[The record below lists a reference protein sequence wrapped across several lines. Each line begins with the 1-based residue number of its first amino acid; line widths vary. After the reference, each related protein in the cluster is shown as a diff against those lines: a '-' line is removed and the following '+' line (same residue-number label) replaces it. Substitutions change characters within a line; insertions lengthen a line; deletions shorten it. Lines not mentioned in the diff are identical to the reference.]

1 MNILL
6 FDDPVLRTQLL
17 PFTFTK
23 PVAEIRVGILRI
35 AEKWSAWLDTEYSY
49 LTQDYL
55 AEKYSARFS
64 GDNLLINGALCPDQA
79 LSEQILALN
88 QGEQLVA
95 GGKTLAFRINKPIGL
110 ADLST
115 LSLKVIEY
123 KGSFTI
129 IERPWE
135 IFLQNGAQI
144 KVDYEQITK
153 GRSSAPVTDQH
164 TIVYSPENIFL
175 EEGVSIKAAILN
187 AEKGPIYLGKNSSI
201 EEGAVIRGP
210 FAIGEDSTVNANARM
225 RGDITIGPHC
235 KVGGEVSNSVLFGYS
250 NKGHDGFLGNSV
262 LGEWCNIGADTN
274 ISNLKNNYAKVKV
287 WDFAKNSFTDT
298 GQQFC
303 GMLMGDHS
311 KTGIN
316 TMLNTGTVVGVA
328 ANIFGSGF
336 PRTFIPSFSW
346 GGAAGFTTFRM
357 NKVNEMAE
365 VSMTRRGGTYDKVEE
380 RILQH
385 IYEQTSAYRVW
396 EKPTKS

>member
-6 FDDPVLRTQLL
+6 FDDLVLRTQLL

-23 PVAEIRVGILRI
+23 PVAEIRLGILRI
-35 AEKWSAWLDTEYSY
+35 AEKWGAWLDTEYSY
-49 LTQDYL
+49 LTQNYL
-55 AEKYSARFS
+55 AEKYAARFS
-64 GDNLLINGALCPDQA
+64 GDNLLINGALCPDHSLTQ
-79 LSEQILALN
+79 EILALN

-95 GGKTLAFRINKPIGL
+95 DGQTLAFRTNKPISL
-110 ADLST
+110 AELST
-115 LSLKVIEY
+115 LDLKLIEY
-123 KGSFTI
+123 KATFTI

-144 KVDYEQITK
+144 KVDYQQLTK
-153 GRSSAPVTDQH
+153 GRTSAPITDQH
-164 TIVYSPENIFL
+164 TIVYNPEDIFL
-175 EEGVSIKAAILN
+175 EEGASTKAAILN
-187 AEKGPIYLGKNSSI
+187 AENGPIYLGKNSSI

-250 NKGHDGFLGNSV
+250 NKGHEGFLGNSV

-287 WDFAKNSFTDT
+287 WDFAKNGFTDT

-303 GMLMGDHS
+303 GMMMGDHS

-316 TMLNTGTVVGVA
+316 TMLNTGTVIGVA

-365 VSMTRRGGTYDKVEE
+365 VSMSRRGGAYDDVEE

-385 IYEQTSAYRVW
+385 IYEQTAAYRVW